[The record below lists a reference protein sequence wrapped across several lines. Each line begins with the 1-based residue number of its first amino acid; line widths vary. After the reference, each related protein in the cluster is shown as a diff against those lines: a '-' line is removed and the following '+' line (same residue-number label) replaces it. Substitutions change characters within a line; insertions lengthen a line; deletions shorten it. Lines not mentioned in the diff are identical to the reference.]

1 MQTEAA
7 LELASAIREL
17 SSEIRK
23 SQKMIYMHQNKLAEY
38 RAAGLPV
45 AGIPNFKCQCCKRSV
60 YVFQGRKRVYRGWI
74 CAECASK

>member
-1 MQTEAA
+1 
-7 LELASAIREL
+7 
-17 SSEIRK
+17 
-23 SQKMIYMHQNKLAEY
+23 MIYMHPNKLAEY